1 MTATADTLKLV
12 APDSESSTAVAAA
25 PVLITVQEVA
35 LGTAAAMPVLPTT
48 RRRWAGAPS
57 VVLASIRKMFLAS
70 TGPQPPDARA
80 PRGSYPKRY
89 SYLEYATMSREMDR
103 L

>member
-1 MTATADTLKLV
+1 MTATAETLKLA
-12 APDSESSTAVAAA
+12 APDTEPCPAVAAA
-25 PVLITVQEVA
+25 PVLISVQEVA
-35 LGTAAAMPVLPTT
+35 FGTAAAMPVPPTT
-48 RRRWAGAPS
+48 RRHWAGAPS
-57 VVLASIRKMFLAS
+57 VVLASIRKVFLTSA
-70 TGPQPPDARA
+70 PDARA